1 MGKVRVT
8 FRTEGVGIANAN
20 KYEFFFE
27 AKQKVLDFK
36 LKMQEITKQNLYFY
50 LNQSFMPSLDSRL
63 GDLGQCYGRYDQK
76 CNQYELQFIVNG
88 NENRYG

>member
-1 MGKVRVT
+1 MDKVRVT
-8 FRTEGVGIANAN
+8 FRTEGVGIANSN

-27 AKQKVLDFK
+27 PDQKLLEFK
-36 LKMQEITKQNLYFY
+36 LKMAEITKQNLFFY

-63 GDLGQCYGRYDQK
+63 GDLGQCYGRYDDK
-76 CNQYELQFIVNG
+76 NNCYEIQFIVNG